1 MRIDLGCGAHKFHD
15 SYGIDRIAY
24 PGVDLVHDFNER
36 LPMKDHSV
44 SFVMASHSLEYAD
57 NLMEVMKELYR
68 VCRHKTIIC
77 MVVPY
82 AHVSNH
88 MVNPQF
94 KQLFNEHSP
103 RYWTTSPDRILNED
117 EYIISQNMS
126 WSAPEIEAEN
136 EQPLIDFRLIRMEFF
151 YFPAYNSGF
160 DQQELSLLRQSQLN
174 VANQMM
180 MHLLVVKQPIT
191 QAELQQIND
200 SEKFEEPDVITEL
213 RETSAAKENKERLF
227 YLDHMQPIIR
237 QQTKKKVDKKV
248 VAKKTNA
255 KKMDNKKTN
264 AKKNDLKKTDARNTD
279 ALNEDILDPDTMN
292 IDNLNTETVNTDTK
306 QTDTKNKDIKDTDN
320 KDADIKDSEVMR
332 SAAKKTDTKLTNTK
346 ITDMKKTVTK
356 NTARAKTMP
365 KQQSALTSKINNN
378 KKAEA
383 PLKKKSH
390 RSLKANNTRSV

>member
-57 NLMEVMKELYR
+57 NLMKVMKELYR
-68 VCRHKTIIC
+68 VCRHKAIIC

-82 AHVSNH
+82 AHVSTH

-103 RYWTTSPDRILNED
+103 RYWTASPDSIMSQD

-126 WSAPEIEAEN
+126 WCEPVIDVEN
-136 EQPLIDFRLIRMEFF
+136 EQPVIDFRLMRMEFF

-160 DQQELSLLRQSQLN
+160 DLQELSLLRQSQLN

-191 QAELQQIND
+191 VAELQQIKD
-200 SEKFEEPDVITEL
+200 SEKFEEPDEITEL
-213 RETSAAKENKERLF
+213 RESSEVKDNKEQLF
-227 YLDHMQPIIR
+227 YQDHMQPIIR
-237 QQTKKKVDKKV
+237 DQRKKSD
-248 VAKKTNA
+248 AKK
-255 KKMDNKKTN
+255 
-264 AKKNDLKKTDARNTD
+264 
-279 ALNEDILDPDTMN
+279 
-292 IDNLNTETVNTDTK
+292 
-306 QTDTKNKDIKDTDN
+306 
-320 KDADIKDSEVMR
+320 
-332 SAAKKTDTKLTNTK
+332 SAAKKTNTKKTGSKKTDNTNT
-346 ITDMKKTVTK
+346 DSKKTESKKPATK
-356 NTARAKTMP
+356 KTSRKKTIVKKPEAKSTVQSKTMP
-365 KQQSALTSKINNN
+365 SKQQLTLPSKMNA
-378 KKAEA
+378 KKPAESSQKVQSDSS
-383 PLKKKSH
+383 PIE
-390 RSLKANNTRSV
+390 NNTRSD